1 MGGVEPESELGR
13 VDRIR
18 RLAGAPRGSGVVLG
32 IGDDCAVFR
41 QRGAT
46 EDLVF
51 TTDMLVEDVH
61 FRRETHRP
69 EDAGWKALARG
80 LSDIAA
86 MGAAPRFCLV
96 SLALAPWADSKWVD
110 GFYRGLLRL
119 ARREKTVLA
128 GGDLGRASRVM
139 CDIMVCGSVPRGKAL
154 RRDGAR
160 VGDGI
165 YVSGALGGS
174 ALGLSQ
180 LDSNQLDPSN
190 QGAGKAWRRH
200 LKPEPRIALGRFLR
214 EKVRATAAMDLS
226 DGLSLDLHRLCLES
240 RLSAAIDAPPVFPG
254 ASLEQALHG
263 GEDYELLFTARART
277 RVPGSFGGLPLT
289 RIGTMRK
296 GRPGA
301 VYFDG
306 ARFLKGAKVSEGAA
320 SPEGAAF
327 SKGAPLPPLGYDHF
341 RKP

>member
-1 MGGVEPESELGR
+1 MRACCPMRGVGQESELGR
-13 VDRIR
+13 IDRIR
-18 RLAGAPRGSGVVLG
+18 RLVGAPRGSGVVLG
-32 IGDDCAVFR
+32 IGDDCAIFR

-69 EDAGWKALARG
+69 EDAGWKTLARG

-96 SLALAPWADSKWVD
+96 SLALAPWADSGWVD

-128 GGDLGRASRVM
+128 GGDLGRAAKVM
-139 CDIMVCGSVPRGKAL
+139 CDIMVCGSVPRGRAL

-160 VGDGI
+160 AGDGI

-174 ALGLSQ
+174 ALGLGQ
-180 LDSNQLDPSN
+180 LGLSRPGLRQLNKNKD
-190 QGAGKAWRRH
+190 AGKARRRH
-200 LKPEPRIALGRFLR
+200 LKPEPRIALGSFLR

-240 RLSAAIDAPPVFPG
+240 GLSAAIVAPPVFPG
-254 ASLEQALHG
+254 ATLEQALHG
-263 GEDYELLFTARART
+263 GVGD
-277 RVPGSFGGLPLT
+277 RV
-289 RIGTMRK
+289 
-296 GRPGA
+296 
-301 VYFDG
+301 
-306 ARFLKGAKVSEGAA
+306 
-320 SPEGAAF
+320 
-327 SKGAPLPPLGYDHF
+327 
-341 RKP
+341 